1 MMAHVTGLKPGEF
14 VHFLG
19 NTHVYQNHVEP
30 LKTQLERA
38 PRPFPQLRIKRDVK
52 EIDDF
57 KAEDFEILCYK
68 PYPTVKM
75 EMAV

>member
-1 MMAHVTGLKPGEF
+1 MFSKQAGEF

-19 NTHVYQNHVEP
+19 NTHVYKNHVDP
-30 LKTQLERA
+30 LLEQVKRH
-38 PRPFPQLRIKRDVK
+38 PRPFPQLKIKRDVK

-57 KAEDFEILCYK
+57 TAEDFEITCYK
-68 PYPTVKM
+68 PYPTIKM